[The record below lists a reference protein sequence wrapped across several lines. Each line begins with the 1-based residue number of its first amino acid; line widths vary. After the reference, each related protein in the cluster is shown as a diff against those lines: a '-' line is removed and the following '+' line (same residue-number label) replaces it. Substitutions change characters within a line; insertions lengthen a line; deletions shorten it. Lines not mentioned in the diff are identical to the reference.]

1 MPPVKPMLAKAIY
14 EVPRTGGLL
23 YEPKWDGFRCLVFR
37 DGDEVELWSRTDRP
51 LNRYFPEM
59 VRRAAGRAAR
69 ALRGRRRAGGRHRAT
84 ASTSTRCS
92 CGSTPPSRG

>member
-14 EVPRTGGLL
+14 EVPRADGLL

-51 LNRYFPEM
+51 LEPLLPRD
-59 VRRAAGRAAR
+59 G
-69 ALRGRRRAGGRHRAT
+69 AT
-84 ASTSTRCS
+84 PCGPRCPSGAWSTASWWSSPATGSTSTRCS
-92 CGSTPPSRG
+92 CGCTPPSRG